1 MDWQLG
7 LARADD
13 EENMPQLTRL
23 FTPAVNTFPENF
35 TTISLSVDDQVKHC
49 HEVGYA
55 MTESNA
61 APNTKPRSMQRPAR
75 QLGPV

>member
-35 TTISLSVDDQVKHC
+35 TTISLSVDDLVKDC

-55 MTESNA
+55 MAKSNA
-61 APNTKPRSMQRPAR
+61 APNTKLCSMQRPAR
-75 QLGPV
+75 QFGLV